1 MSTSQPVVVTAYF
14 YPAPGARDTVL
25 AALEKAIPRVHEEEG
40 CNLYCIQEAPDGS
53 FVMIEH
59 WDSAELLDIH
69 GDGAPV
75 ADLNAEL
82 EGSLASPIAVTRLNP
97 IPVGEKRKGQV
108 RADG

>member
-1 MSTSQPVVVTAYF
+1 MSANQPVVVTAYF

-69 GDGAPV
+69 GDGGAV

-82 EGSLASPIAVTRLNP
+82 EGSLASPVAVTRLNP
-97 IPVGEKRKGQV
+97 IPLGDAAKGQIHTE
-108 RADG
+108 G